1 MKTVMSMVDR
11 LCEQRNGLQTL
22 PSTIMTTSMIDGGGD
37 AQSTTTRT
45 QTTSNLVPITT
56 TRVMSQ
62 NILGIAEFF

>member
-1 MKTVMSMVDR
+1 MKTFMSMVNR

-22 PSTIMTTSMIDGGGD
+22 PPTIMTTSLIDGGGD

-45 QTTSNLVPITT
+45 QTTSNLVAMTT

-62 NILGIAEFF
+62 NILGE

>member
-22 PSTIMTTSMIDGGGD
+22 PSTIVTTSMIDGDGD

-56 TRVMSQ
+56 THVMSQ